1 MKKMSKDRQSTRT
14 DDSTYNAQYPYNQV
28 TETPAGHQWQVDN
41 TPGHERVFFRHS
53 SGTYTEISSDGK
65 VVNFSVGDSKT
76 YGKAGWSMT
85 IDVNGDVKMTGHSRF
100 VVGGGAHIEVAGEA
114 GVFAGGDMAA
124 AVMGK
129 ANIRASQVYIGTDG
143 DTNLNV
149 GGNMNIEVKSDMN
162 VKAGGNINMNGA
174 TINLN
179 S

>member
-1 MKKMSKDRQSTRT
+1 MSKDRQSTRT

-85 IDVNGDVKMTGHSRF
+85 IDENGDVKMTGHSRF
-100 VVGGGAHIEVAGEA
+100 VVGGGAHIEVAGDA

-129 ANIRASQVYIGTDG
+129 ANIRASQAYIGTDG
-143 DTNLNV
+143 DMNMNV
-149 GGNMNIEVKSDMN
+149 GGNMNMKV
-162 VKAGGNINMNGA
+162 AGGTTMESGGDHIIKAANIRMN
-174 TINLN
+174 
-179 S
+179 